1 MSWPT
6 ATGLGGRSIDQL
18 VERLSSRD
26 RREDETKKE
35 EYEGQGPA
43 EACRQHD
50 GGLARI
56 LCRAQEGRREA
67 QALMPSTSEKQRRF
81 MGAELGRKRAGKKT
95 RTGMSEA
102 QLRDF
107 AKKSKGR
114 KAAKRK

>member
-1 MSWPT
+1 
-6 ATGLGGRSIDQL
+6 
-18 VERLSSRD
+18 
-26 RREDETKKE
+26 
-35 EYEGQGPA
+35 
-43 EACRQHD
+43 
-50 GGLARI
+50 
-56 LCRAQEGRREA
+56 
-67 QALMPSTSEKQRRF
+67 MPSTSEKQRRF